1 MAVVTAT
8 LGGMR
13 HLSLSLA
20 ALLVSS
26 FLHADIGRAQTAA
39 SADPLAPI
47 LKPVLSS
54 SVASLLDR
62 YRGGRS
68 YKPADFP
75 MPQERFASFQKD
87 LTARLARSLR
97 LEQWVV
103 RNPRGKT
110 RPIAHLFGDR
120 LLKTIRHHGITME
133 VHLIELPETGDKIP
147 AVLCLPSTA
156 EPRPAIAVFSG
167 HGKNGLRDLIVDL
180 DSYQGGAATRLAQA
194 GFVSIAVEK
203 LDTGYLS
210 RTFPSGVDED
220 EIATWRLGM
229 NRVTRSVQLMA
240 SLAALEILAA
250 HPRVDASRIGATGVS
265 LGGWLAIQAGLLSDR
280 VAAVADFGRKTVFLP
295 EDVSAKEFAPV
306 RDKCHI
312 LPGMFETGDRNLYL
326 LAYAPRPLLAGHGR
340 RDAGS
345 HKQAPRYFRDLLR
358 RQYRVLGRE
367 EAFEYRIH
375 EGGDTMPVAE
385 IVRYFR
391 SKFPY

>member
-1 MAVVTAT
+1 
-8 LGGMR
+8 MR
-13 HLSLSLA
+13 RLSLSLA
-20 ALLVSS
+20 ALLIAS
-26 FLHADIGRAQTAA
+26 FLHADIGRAQTSA

-54 SVASLLDR
+54 SVASLLER

-87 LTARLARSLR
+87 LTARLVQSLR
-97 LEQWVV
+97 LEEWVV
-103 RNPRGKT
+103 RNPKGKSS
-110 RPIAHLFGDR
+110 PIAHLFRDR
-120 LLKTIRHHGITME
+120 VLKTIRHHGITME
-133 VHLIELPETGDKIP
+133 IHLIELPETGDKIP
-147 AVLCLPSTA
+147 AVLCLPSAA

-167 HGKNGLRDLIVDL
+167 HGKNGLRDLVVDL

-265 LGGWLAIQAGLLSDR
+265 LGGWLAIQAGLLSGR

-295 EDVSAKEFAPV
+295 EDVSAKEFTPL

-340 RDAGS
+340 LDAGS

-358 RQYRVLGRE
+358 RQYRALGRE
-367 EAFEYRIH
+367 EDFEYRIH
-375 EGGDTMPVAE
+375 EGGDSMPVAE